1 MNARPLRIFAAF
13 LTLSCLAPAL
23 RASTVTWQELL
34 NYQGQL
40 TDPAGL
46 AVADGSYT
54 AVFKLYTVPSGA
66 TPALWTETQTV
77 STSKGLF
84 NALLGSVTPLGSILL
99 ANAASDLWI
108 GFKVGADAEMTPRQQ
123 LVPAVYA
130 TQARNA
136 GTLGG
141 MALGNAAFNVVQ
153 LDAGAKIP
161 AGLVGSGSLS
171 LPLSLSGSGG
181 VYNLSVNNTSLAGTA
196 IVAQANS
203 TNFSSDASDRPA
215 YGFFHNDLNPAPGAI
230 GVYARSSCAD
240 CSAGYFYNISATAGS
255 GAALFVNGRLSLP
268 STSGSFTTG
277 NNISSY
283 TITNSY
289 IRTAD
294 NTSILLTPMSN
305 FSTRWWVSSIGAV
318 ANQAVI
324 SFSGNTSG
332 ASFQYVILA
341 K

>member
-1 MNARPLRIFAAF
+1 MTARTICLFATL

-23 RASTVTWQELL
+23 RASTVTWPDLL

-40 TDPAGL
+40 TDPSGL

-54 AVFKLYTVPSGA
+54 TVFKLNTVPSGA

-77 STSKGLF
+77 TTSKGLF
-84 NALLGSVTPLGSILL
+84 NALLGSVTPLGGILL
-99 ANAASDLWI
+99 PNAGSDLWI
-108 GFKVGADAEMTPRQQ
+108 GFKVGSDAEMTPRQQ

-136 GTLGG
+136 ATLGG
-141 MALGNAAFNVVQ
+141 MPPGTAAFNVVQ
-153 LDAGAKIP
+153 LDASAKIP
-161 AGLVGSGSLS
+161 AGLVGSSSLS

-181 VYNLSVNNTSLAGTA
+181 VYNLSVNNTSVAGSA
-196 IVAQANS
+196 IVAQANG
-203 TNFSSDASDRPA
+203 TNFSSDASDRPT

-230 GVYARSSCAD
+230 GVYARSSCSD
-240 CSAGYFYNISATAGS
+240 CSAGYFYNISATAGA

-268 STSGSFTTG
+268 VTSGTFTTG
-277 NNISSY
+277 NNVSSF

-289 IRTAD
+289 IRTAA
-294 NTSILLTPMSN
+294 NTTVVLIPMSN
-305 FSTRWWVSSIGAV
+305 INPRWWLSSVGAV

-324 SFSGNTSG
+324 SFSSSVS
-332 ASFQYVILA
+332 AVSFQYVILA